1 MYIWL
6 IHYNFFNQQ
15 ASSSFE
21 PVVTINYDQNT
32 EYKSEYNEPESWS
45 ESNQSEIEMKD
56 TVKIDP

>member
-1 MYIWL
+1 MIL
-6 IHYNFFNQQ
+6 LFTFFCWQ

-45 ESNQSEIEMKD
+45 ESNQSELDSKD
-56 TVKIDP
+56 SIKIDT